1 MDMSIF
7 EKSPRKWSNS
17 HIQKLFLSN
26 GQKLI
31 FNFFFEYFVKMG
43 QIIHHYG
50 ITETLKAAWAET
62 KAMSLLYILSNFW
75 AIFE

>member
-31 FNFFFEYFVKMG
+31 FKFFLSILLKWDKLF
-43 QIIHHYG
+43 IIMASLKLSKLHELKLRQCHYY
-50 ITETLKAAWAET
+50 T
-62 KAMSLLYILSNFW
+62 Y
-75 AIFE
+75 